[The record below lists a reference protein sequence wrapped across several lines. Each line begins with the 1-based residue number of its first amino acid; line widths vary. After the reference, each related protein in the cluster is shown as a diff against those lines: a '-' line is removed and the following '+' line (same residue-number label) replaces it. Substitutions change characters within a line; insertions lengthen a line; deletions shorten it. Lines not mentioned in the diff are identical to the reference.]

1 MGDGRGRKGRRVT
14 VGKGNVS
21 KRPTRRER
29 YKKERHEDENV
40 IIIKGDWGHHKRD
53 EIWEKSGWAGE
64 GKEAMRLE
72 MNRPRAVEEILVFC
86 SLQFSTEKTFF

>member
-1 MGDGRGRKGRRVT
+1 MFRKGQQ
-14 VGKGNVS
+14 G
-21 KRPTRRER
+21 ER
-29 YKKERHEDENV
+29 DIYKKERHEDENV

-86 SLQFSTEKTFF
+86 SLQFSTEKTFFLIKKYPGDSFWSLRIR

>member
-1 MGDGRGRKGRRVT
+1 M
-14 VGKGNVS
+14 
-21 KRPTRRER
+21 
-29 YKKERHEDENV
+29 
-40 IIIKGDWGHHKRD
+40 KGDWGHHKRD

-86 SLQFSTEKTFF
+86 SLQFSTEKTIF